1 VIALTIRAIDD
12 AAGLVLPQEALNR
25 LDLKVGDTVVLAED
39 AGGYRLL
46 ARDPAFDDQM
56 AQAERIM
63 EEDKEILQR
72 LAR

>member
-46 ARDPAFDDQM
+46 ARDPAFDHQM